1 MRGWGSRRD
10 ANLRSRAQLMES
22 RIRLAQQALAEFREH
37 FMPAAMAMPINEVTE
52 LMFYLERAEAALS
65 SGEGGAK

>member
-10 ANLRSRAQLMES
+10 ANLRQELQRCQS

-37 FMPAAMAMPINEVTE
+37 FIPAAMAMPIQEVT
-52 LMFYLERAEAALS
+52 LLLYYLERAKERGAA
-65 SGEGGAK
+65 